1 MHIHITDSRKGKAYK
16 AVAPPDFKSTSKD
29 INFYNRYIV
38 SKLTPPD
45 FTIFFLSQSF
55 TYVPIILSRIFLEL
69 SLNLFPC
76 LYLLLYICDLI
87 LEN

>member
-1 MHIHITDSRKGKAYK
+1 MHIHIIDSRKGKAYK
-16 AVAPPDFKSTSKD
+16 AAAPPDFKSTSKD
-29 INFYNRYIV
+29 IRID
-38 SKLTPPD
+38 SKLTSPD

>member
-16 AVAPPDFKSTSKD
+16 AAAPPYFKSTSKD
-29 INFYNRYIV
+29 INFYRID

-55 TYVPIILSRIFLEL
+55 TYVPTILSRIFLEL

-76 LYLLLYICDLI
+76 LYPLLYICDLI
-87 LEN
+87 FEN